1 MHHNVQCLHCLLN
14 RSYGPGDLHR
24 QESAV
29 LANSKQMPN
38 VHLLSKEGVGESQP
52 FDIKSKMSRN
62 DEKFPSLSS
71 LMKR

>member
-1 MHHNVQCLHCLLN
+1 MCSACIAYLTEVMDQEISTGRRVQCLQT
-14 RSYGPGDLHR
+14 R
-24 QESAV
+24 
-29 LANSKQMPN
+29 KQMPN

-62 DEKFPSLSS
+62 DEKCPSLSS